1 MLFYVLLSSTSTRAV
16 VSAHLA
22 VRALGGWL
30 ICLLAYNRVMPISLK
45 LICLKN
51 FPSKLRV
58 TPFALLVTLLLGQ
71 SKVSS
76 EISVVR
82 WKTELIATRLST
94 LKSIPESSC
103 LIILLL
109 ATESRVD
116 YIAHLAIYL
125 N

>member
-22 VRALGGWL
+22 VRVLGGWL

-109 ATESRVD
+109 ATEFRVD

>member
-1 MLFYVLLSSTSTRAV
+1 
-16 VSAHLA
+16 
-22 VRALGGWL
+22 
-30 ICLLAYNRVMPISLK
+30 
-45 LICLKN
+45 
-51 FPSKLRV
+51 
-58 TPFALLVTLLLGQ
+58 VTLLLGQ

-82 WKTELIATRLST
+82 WKTELIATRLIT

-109 ATESRVD
+109 ATEFRVD